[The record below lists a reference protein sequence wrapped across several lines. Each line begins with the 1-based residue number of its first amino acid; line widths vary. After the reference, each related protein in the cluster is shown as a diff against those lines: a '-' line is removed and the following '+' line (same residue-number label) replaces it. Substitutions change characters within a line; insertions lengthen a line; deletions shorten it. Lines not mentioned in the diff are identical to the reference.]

1 MLYYSAT
8 YDGIA
13 TYDQKNNYFYF
24 SSDYEASFV
33 YGLDIATKEILPPIS
48 INSDAVASYA
58 PLSFPLFFLIHI
70 HIHIHIHIFC
80 LFVLIFELGLIGM
93 ALTDNF

>member
-13 TYDQKNNYFYF
+13 TYDQKNNYLYF

-58 PLSFPLFFLIHI
+58 PLSSHFFFLIN
-70 HIHIHIHIFC
+70 IHIHIHIFC
-80 LFVLIFELGLIGM
+80 LFVLIFVLELIGM